1 MPIKIA
7 VQLSGN
13 EETQSEHLF
22 DKAEILIGRSL
33 TNDIVL
39 PDMQKKV
46 SGTHAKLELKGGR
59 YWLCDLGSTN
69 GTFLNQRRLAA
80 NTPMEAGTSATIG
93 IGNFQL
99 SLEATMEAQGA
110 TQRHVDPSKVA
121 NALGNQLS
129 VLYAQHREDPPELRK
144 EIMASHLHDR
154 LDSVQSEEGR
164 AVLGLLQ
171 NRFSSSNQSEE
182 TGSISNQ
189 EKLYQAGYTWMKQ
202 ISTQFLGADS
212 FETADQVE
220 RFSKQIMQ
228 TIESTLTWV
237 SRSLKGRSEFE
248 NEFSADLTMVFS
260 KEGNPLK
267 TASGPSELGKYL
279 LDWQSSRDLETS
291 RDLLEN
297 AFKDL
302 TMHQLGLVAGVQ
314 DCLKALLQQLDPKVL
329 QHSVITENSGG
340 FAKLL
345 LSFTL
350 SKKSW
355 DRYTFRHRDLF
366 ENNSKLFN
374 ELIYPELRK
383 GYLGH
388 HATEENPA
396 PPKPKSIPPTATPKT
411 ESKKKPQTVTPST
424 KTVADT
430 EPPAKEE
437 PKPKENKS

>member
-1 MPIKIA
+1 
-7 VQLSGN
+7 
-13 EETQSEHLF
+13 
-22 DKAEILIGRSL
+22 
-33 TNDIVL
+33 
-39 PDMQKKV
+39 
-46 SGTHAKLELKGGR
+46 
-59 YWLCDLGSTN
+59 
-69 GTFLNQRRLAA
+69 
-80 NTPMEAGTSATIG
+80 MEAGNKATIG

-99 SLEATMEAQGA
+99 TLQATMESQGA

-144 EIMASHLHDR
+144 EVMAAHLHDR
-154 LDSVQSEEGR
+154 LDSVQNEEGR

-171 NRFSSSNQSEE
+171 NRFSSSNPSEE

-202 ISTQFLGADS
+202 LSTQFLGADS
-212 FETADQVE
+212 FETAEQVE

-228 TIESTLTWV
+228 TLESTLTWV

-267 TASGPSELGKYL
+267 TASGPAELGKYL

-329 QHSVITENSGG
+329 QHSVITENNSG

-355 DRYTFRHRDLF
+355 NKYSFRHRDLF

-383 GYLGH
+383 GYIGH
-388 HATEENPA
+388 HATEENPTEEKPKTV
-396 PPKPKSIPPTATPKT
+396 PPKTPPTAKT
-411 ESKKKPQTVTPST
+411 I
-424 KTVADT
+424 ADT
-430 EPPAKEE
+430 EQPTPEE
-437 PKPKENKS
+437 QKQEENPS